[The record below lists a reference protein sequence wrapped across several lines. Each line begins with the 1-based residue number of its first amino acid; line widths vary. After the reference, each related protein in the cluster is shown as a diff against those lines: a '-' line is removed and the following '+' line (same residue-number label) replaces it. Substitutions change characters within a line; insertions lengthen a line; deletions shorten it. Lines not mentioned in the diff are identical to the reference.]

1 MSPLNLSLSST
12 DLHNYT
18 TNLLDSY
25 FPVPRGIG
33 AIPLKS
39 FTLSLERLEHCF
51 SHIKKKYYYS
61 DGVSLFDHLNG
72 DHMCTY
78 LWFLS
83 NTIWN
88 DTQDSTI
95 PTALSYLNKVIHSV
109 DLFYSVPMPDIFLL
123 VHPVGSV
130 FGSAKYSN
138 YFVGYQN
145 CTIGADKGAYPV
157 LSSGVI
163 CYSRSSIIGSCSIG
177 SNVVL
182 AANSFV
188 LNTDVPDSCIVSGYY
203 PTNKFSPNLTMTTD
217 RVFNDV

>member
-1 MSPLNLSLSST
+1 
-12 DLHNYT
+12 
-18 TNLLDSY
+18 
-25 FPVPRGIG
+25 
-33 AIPLKS
+33 
-39 FTLSLERLEHCF
+39 
-51 SHIKKKYYYS
+51 
-61 DGVSLFDHLNG
+61 
-72 DHMCTY
+72 MCTY

-145 CTIGADKGAYPV
+145 CTIGADKGAYQFY
-157 LSSGVI
+157 L
-163 CYSRSSIIGSCSIG
+163 RE
-177 SNVVL
+177 
-182 AANSFV
+182 
-188 LNTDVPDSCIVSGYY
+188 
-203 PTNKFSPNLTMTTD
+203 
-217 RVFNDV
+217 